1 MKYLVTGCLVTLL
14 STNLL
19 AQNSSPTLSF
29 IQVMVL
35 GTYHFD
41 NPGQD
46 LHNMKVDSVLTPAKQ
61 AELADVASRLAKF
74 NPTKIAVEAL
84 SDRSDFVS
92 NKFDGFT
99 PDKLSKDPDE
109 RTQIAFRLAHQLGQK
124 SVYGIDQQSDT
135 ID

>member
-1 MKYLVTGCLVTLL
+1 MRILANACLAAFL

-19 AQNSSPTLSF
+19 AQSPTPAPAR

-61 AELADVASRLAKF
+61 AELADVASRLAVASAIERSPDPSTRRIPF
-74 NPTKIAVEAL
+74 PPPPAL
-84 SDRSDFVS
+84 ALTSS
-92 NKFDGFT
+92 G
-99 PDKLSKDPDE
+99 
-109 RTQIAFRLAHQLGQK
+109 
-124 SVYGIDQQSDT
+124 
-135 ID
+135 

>member
-1 MKYLVTGCLVTLL
+1 MKFLVTACLVTLF

-19 AQNSSPTLSF
+19 VQNSSPATVP

-61 AELADVASRLAKF
+61 SELADVASRLAKF

-84 SDRSDFVS
+84 SDRPDFVS

-99 PDKLSKDPDE
+99 PE
-109 RTQIAFRLAHQLGQK
+109 N
-124 SVYGIDQQSDT
+124 
-135 ID
+135 

>member
-1 MKYLVTGCLVTLL
+1 IRPMKYLVTCCLVTLL

-19 AQNSSPTLSF
+19 AQNSSPAMTP

-74 NPTKIAVEAL
+74 KPTKIAVEAL
-84 SDRSDFVS
+84 SDRPDFVS
-92 NKFDGFT
+92 NKFDAFT
-99 PDKLSKDPDE
+99 PDKLTKDPDE
-109 RTQIAFRLAHQLGQK
+109 RTQIAFRLAHQLNHK
-124 SVYGIDQQSDT
+124 SVYGIDEQ
-135 ID
+135 